1 MADLWIFGRKP
12 AALVRHRHGGFNA
25 TFPMNGDTVVEQAG
39 LTLARDA
46 AREKAERAEA
56 ERPPRVDGRD
66 AQNVLSFQPRANRGT
81 RNAHSPR
88 HGGRPAPFR
97 D

>member
-25 TFPMNGDTVVEQAG
+25 TFPMNSDTVVEQAG
-39 LTLARDA
+39 RTLAADA
-46 AREKAERAEA
+46 AREKAEMAEA
-56 ERPPRVDGRD
+56 TQPPRVDGRD
-66 AQNVLSFQPRANRGT
+66 AQNVLSFQARGARGNRNPHKPRQ
-81 RNAHSPR
+81 
-88 HGGRPAPFR
+88 GGRPAPYR

>member
-12 AALVRHRHGGFNA
+12 AAMVRHRHGGFNA

-39 LTLARDA
+39 RTRDMDA
-46 AREKAERAEA
+46 AREQAERSAAEL
-56 ERPPRVDGRD
+56 PPRIEGRE
-66 AQNVLSFQPRANRGT
+66 AQNVLSFQPRGRGT
-81 RNAHSPR
+81 QRGGHKPR
-88 HGGRPAPFR
+88 QGGRPAPYR